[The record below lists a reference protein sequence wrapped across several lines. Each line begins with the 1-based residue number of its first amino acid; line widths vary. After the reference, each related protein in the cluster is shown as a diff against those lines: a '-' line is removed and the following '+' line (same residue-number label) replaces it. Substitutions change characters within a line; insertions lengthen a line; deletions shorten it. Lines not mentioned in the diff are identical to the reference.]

1 MRKGKQG
8 FKVLA
13 ALVAATTICAAS
25 ATAFADGTFTTTT
38 TYDVATGLAKVES
51 KVTGV
56 EVGEEVAFLV
66 TKDGSA
72 VTDTNILYIDQKTAT
87 ATTETF
93 TFATDAANAKGSAV
107 VKFGSTKTASSGY
120 TAADPAATNGTV
132 ILPSGKVTF
141 NAGANGYVE
150 ASVSSEET
158 AYGAVQFYIAPAVG
172 YKYDSATVN
181 GGAATIIP
189 NEDGIA
195 TYVLTATGD
204 VNVEFSFVEDASAVT
219 IGTDTLNSIATVNA
233 TDASMNNLV
242 AFATITGNASE
253 YGILVSKS
261 DTDIAAVTDVS
272 GLTGKDGSVRKFAAW
287 GANKNGQFAISL
299 TDGGAN
305 YLDVAAGGNYYV
317 RPYAI
322 DKISGV
328 PSFGEVETITVAAQ

>member
-38 TYDVATGLAKVES
+38 EYELGTGLAKVTS
-51 KVTGV
+51 TVSGIDSV
-56 EVGEEVAFLV
+56 DGEEVAFLV
-66 TKDGSA
+66 SEGDITKDGK
-72 VTDTNILYIDQKTAT
+72 IIYIDQQTAKGT
-87 ATTETF
+87 ATF
-93 TFATDAANAKGSAV
+93 TFKTDVENAKGNALV
-107 VKFGSTKTASSGY
+107 RFGSTKTASSGY
-120 TAADPAATNGTV
+120 TPVEAKKDDTV
-132 ILPSGKVTF
+132 ILPNGNVSFTYDENV
-141 NAGANGYVE
+141 GYVE

-181 GGAATIIP
+181 GSPATIIP
-189 NEDGIA
+189 NDDGIA
-195 TYVLTATGD
+195 TYVLTAVED
-204 VNVEFSFVEDASAVT
+204 VNVEFSFVEDTSDVV
-219 IGTDTLNSIATVNA
+219 IGTDKLNSIATVNA
-233 TDASMNNLV
+233 TDASKNNLV

-253 YGILVSKS
+253 YGVLVSKS
-261 DTDIAAVTDVS
+261 ETDIAAVEDVS

-305 YLDVAAGGNYYV
+305 YLDVAVDGKYYV

-322 DKISGV
+322 DKASGRV
-328 PSFGEVETITVAAQ
+328 SFGAVETITVAAQ